1 MRAGKLFALAAVE
14 VDIDGV
20 AIEIHG
26 VRAMHVPPAAT
37 RIEVPTYRDAAGR
50 ARAAIILPEEVRG
63 PMGDAVL
70 DRLVELG
77 LAVRR
82 AKPAEIRR
90 LLRGDLD
97 PGRTRELLDEMR
109 AAGLPT

>member
-1 MRAGKLFALAAVE
+1 MDDISAKETDTTAPASITVLSVTPIRVGKLVALAAVE

-26 VRAMHVPPAAT
+26 IRAMHVPPAAT

-50 ARAAIILPEEVRG
+50 SRAAIVLPEEVCG
-63 PMGDAVL
+63 PIGDAVL

-82 AKPAEIRR
+82 SP
-90 LLRGDLD
+90 
-97 PGRTRELLDEMR
+97 R
-109 AAGLPT
+109 AA